1 MIIILVIVLSPI
13 KSSHKQKKIKFSD
26 EQMDTVSADAQ
37 LQKPNYC
44 KTAVKKKSNS
54 KSANNKSLDSASK
67 KQKPDV
73 QDQKACTKPGLLKQ
87 TQSDLH
93 GKGRKGTAQQPLLN
107 RKKHSAV
114 THPYSQAPLAPASPS
129 QPKNPPVPVKARKMT
144 NDHQQL
150 QPQQLEEKQQ
160 QQKQQRDTGLPKQQ
174 PCLPPIAGEESQP
187 IKKHRS
193 TDQHSNV
200 HMNTLD
206 DPCLPT
212 RHSNVYMKTPG
223 DPHLPTR
230 HSNVRMKTTGDPLLP
245 NRHSNVCMKTPGD
258 PRLPTRHSNVHV
270 KTPGY
275 PLLPTRHS
283 NVRMKTPGNPCL
295 PTRHSNVHMK
305 TPGDPRLPTRHSNVR
320 MKTPGDPLLP
330 TRHSNVHA
338 KTPGDPLLPPDD
350 PHLPNRHSNV
360 CMKTPRDP
368 LLPTKQQYHLSHS
381 NRADVPSP
389 SPPPLSSSPPVPSLP
404 TLHPPIPCLSPP
416 VPVLPTQ
423 QQDELPPIEFRT
435 DLPPILAFLEEVYN
449 GPTAYA
455 SSQSP
460 LSPSPPPNFISYDSV
475 LTYQQN
481 QYLPLSPVE
490 LPPLQPLPST
500 LPHHEHRHSTANPGI
515 QLPPIN
521 LNSTAAT
528 LGSQKGPSMDT
539 SKRQATHSNTAK
551 ELYAANESSAGGLPP
566 LVETSS
572 GRSHRVSVLYVRQ
585 GIIIATIH
593 LYTHRFWGTRFV

>member
-13 KSSHKQKKIKFSD
+13 KSSHNQKKIKFSD
-26 EQMDTVSADAQ
+26 EQTDTVSADAQ
-37 LQKPNYC
+37 LQKPYSC
-44 KTAVKKKSNS
+44 KTAVKKKSNL
-54 KSANNKSLDSASK
+54 KSANNKSPDSASK
-67 KQKPDV
+67 IQKPDV
-73 QDQKACTKPGLLKQ
+73 QGQKACTKSGLLKQ

-93 GKGRKGTAQQPLLN
+93 GKGRKGTAQQPLLH
-107 RKKHSAV
+107 REKHSAV
-114 THPYSQAPLAPASPS
+114 TRPYSQAPLAPVSPS
-129 QPKNPPVPVKARKMT
+129 QPKNLSVSVKVRKMI

-160 QQKQQRDTGLPKQQ
+160 KQKQQRCTGLPNQQ
-174 PCLPPIAGEESQP
+174 TCLPPIAGEESQP

-193 TDQHSNV
+193 TDKHSNV
-200 HMNTLD
+200 HMKTLD

-212 RHSNVYMKTPG
+212 RHPYSNVHEKTPG
-223 DPHLPTR
+223 DPL
-230 HSNVRMKTTGDPLLP
+230 
-245 NRHSNVCMKTPGD
+245 
-258 PRLPTRHSNVHV
+258 
-270 KTPGY
+270 
-275 PLLPTRHS
+275 
-283 NVRMKTPGNPCL
+283 
-295 PTRHSNVHMK
+295 
-305 TPGDPRLPTRHSNVR
+305 LPTRHSNVR

-330 TRHSNVHA
+330 KRHRNVHMKTLGDPLLPTRHSNVRM
-338 KTPGDPLLPPDD
+338 KTPGDPLLLPDD
-350 PHLPNRHSNV
+350 PRLPTRHNNV
-360 CMKTPRDP
+360 RMKTPRNP
-368 LLPTKQQYHLSHS
+368 LLPTKEQYHLSHS

-389 SPPPLSSSPPVPSLP
+389 PPPLSSSPPVPSLP

-416 VPVLPTQ
+416 VPLLPTQ

-455 SSQSP
+455 SPQPP

-481 QYLPLSPVE
+481 QYLPISPVE
-490 LPPLQPLPST
+490 LPPFQPLPST
-500 LPHHEHRHSTANPGI
+500 LPHCEHRHSAANPGI

-521 LNSTAAT
+521 LNSTAVT
-528 LGSQKGPSMDT
+528 LGGQKGPSMDT
-539 SKRQATHSNTAK
+539 SKRPQATHFNTAK
-551 ELYAANESSAGGLPP
+551 ELDAANKSSAGGLPP

-593 LYTHRFWGTRFV
+593 LYIHTGFGASGLSECRAGAKAEHLHASE

>member
-13 KSSHKQKKIKFSD
+13 KSSHNQKKIKFSD
-26 EQMDTVSADAQ
+26 EQTDTVSADAQ
-37 LQKPNYC
+37 LQKPYSC
-44 KTAVKKKSNS
+44 KTAVKKKSNL
-54 KSANNKSLDSASK
+54 KSANNKSPDSASK
-67 KQKPDV
+67 IQKPDV
-73 QDQKACTKPGLLKQ
+73 QGQKACTKSGLLKQ

-93 GKGRKGTAQQPLLN
+93 GKGRKGTAQQPLLS

-114 THPYSQAPLAPASPS
+114 THPYSQAPLAPASLS

-160 QQKQQRDTGLPKQQ
+160 QQKQQRHTGLPKQQ

-193 TDQHSNV
+193 TDKHSNV
-200 HMNTLD
+200 LMKPLD

-212 RHSNVYMKTPG
+212 RHSNICMKTPG
-223 DPHLPTR
+223 DPLLPTR
-230 HSNVRMKTTGDPLLP
+230 NSDVRMKTTGDPLLP
-245 NRHSNVCMKTPGD
+245 NRHSNVCMKTLGD
-258 PRLPTRHSNVHV
+258 PRLPIRHSNVHMKTPEDPLLLTRHSNVH
-270 KTPGY
+270 
-275 PLLPTRHS
+275 
-283 NVRMKTPGNPCL
+283 MKTPGDPCL
-295 PTRHSNVHMK
+295 PTRHSNVNMK

-320 MKTPGDPLLP
+320 MKTPGDSLLP
-330 TRHSNVHA
+330 TRHSNVHT
-338 KTPGDPLLPPDD
+338 KTPGDPLLP
-350 PHLPNRHSNV
+350 
-360 CMKTPRDP
+360 
-368 LLPTKQQYHLSHS
+368 TKQRYHLSRS

-389 SPPPLSSSPPVPSLP
+389 PPPLSSSPPVPSLP

-416 VPVLPTQ
+416 VPLLPTQ

-455 SSQSP
+455 SPQPP

-481 QYLPLSPVE
+481 QYLPISPVE
-490 LPPLQPLPST
+490 LPPFQPLPST
-500 LPHHEHRHSTANPGI
+500 LPHCEHRHSAANPGI

-521 LNSTAAT
+521 LNSTAVT
-528 LGSQKGPSMDT
+528 LGGQKGPSMDT
-539 SKRQATHSNTAK
+539 SKRPQATHFNTAK
-551 ELYAANESSAGGLPP
+551 ELDAANKSSAGGLPP

-593 LYTHRFWGTRFV
+593 LYIHTGFGASGLSECRAGAKAEHLHASE